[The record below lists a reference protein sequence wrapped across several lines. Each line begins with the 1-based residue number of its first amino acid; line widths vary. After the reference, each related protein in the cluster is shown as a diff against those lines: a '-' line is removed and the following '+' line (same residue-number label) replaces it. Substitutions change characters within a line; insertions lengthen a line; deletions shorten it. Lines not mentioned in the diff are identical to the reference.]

1 MNRAK
6 SGRKVNNRA
15 NGTNNNRSKW
25 NSKRSHRNVDRNLAE
40 SAAELAIDSQSS
52 NDDDESSASESG
64 SSSRRE
70 SSHSH
75 GTPPTFNVAMW
86 DLNHCDPKKC
96 SGRKVVSMSHNNR
109 RDALNLFACFIKHRI
124 ISLNS

>member
-6 SGRKVNNRA
+6 SKANRP
-15 NGTNNNRSKW
+15 NGTNNKRNKW

-40 SAAELAIDSQSS
+40 SAADLAIESQSS

-64 SSSRRE
+64 SSSRRD
-70 SSHSH
+70 SSH
-75 GTPPTFNVAMW
+75 GTAPSFNVAMW

-96 SGRKVVSMSHNNR
+96 SGRKV
-109 RDALNLFACFIKHRI
+109 
-124 ISLNS
+124 ISLSH